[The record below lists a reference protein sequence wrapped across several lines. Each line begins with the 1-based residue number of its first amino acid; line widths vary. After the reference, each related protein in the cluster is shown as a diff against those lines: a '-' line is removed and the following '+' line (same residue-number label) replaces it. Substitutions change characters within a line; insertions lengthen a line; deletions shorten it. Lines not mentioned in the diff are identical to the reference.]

1 MGCAVALLLERYVP
15 FCEETQRTSKMSTQ
29 SLNLRTV
36 SVLLGLLFLSLSGC
50 KKSSTEPTSGEPG
63 QYKIA
68 FASLSG
74 GNAGTFGI
82 YVMNADGTNRQR
94 LMNDTTISNLYPE
107 WSPDG
112 RKIVYVQHSTNG
124 FAVYV
129 MNSDG
134 TNQIRLSTNAGDDWD
149 ERPIWSPDGGKLIM
163 AGIYAMN
170 SDGTNQH
177 VLSSGRSPVWSRDGA
192 RIAFL
197 AGNPQELF
205 TMNADGTSQQQI
217 THDSTYTR
225 YPNWSPNGAKIA
237 FLSQRDGN
245 NEIYTINA
253 DETNLVRLTN
263 DAGDD
268 IFPYWSPDGTKI
280 LFVSNRDGHNQ
291 VYRMNS
297 DGTNQARL
305 TNDTISNFN
314 PEGYPPPQW
323 SPDGRKI
330 VYVHGYF
337 MNDMGIYVMDSD
349 GTNQQRLTSGL
360 DLYPTW
366 SPVRLP

>member
-1 MGCAVALLLERYVP
+1 
-15 FCEETQRTSKMSTQ
+15 MSAQ
-29 SLNLRTV
+29 SLNFKTFTGLL
-36 SVLLGLLFLSLSGC
+36 SVLFLFVTGC
-50 KKSSTEPTSGEPG
+50 KNSSTEPSGTTGES
-63 QYKIA
+63 QYKI
-68 FASLSG
+68 
-74 GNAGTFGI
+74 TFVSIRNDIAEI
-82 YVMNADGTNRQR
+82 YVINSDGTNLTR
-94 LMNDTTISNLYPE
+94 LTSDTTISNLYPE

-112 RKIVYVQHSTNG
+112 KKIVYVQGHG
-124 FAVYV
+124 DAIYV

-134 TNQIRLSTNAGDDWD
+134 TNQSRLSTNAGDDWD
-149 ERPIWSPDGGKLIM
+149 ERPIWSPDGGKIVFTGSLDPGM
-163 AGIYAMN
+163 PGVYVMN

-177 VLSSGRSPVWSRDGA
+177 VLASGGSPVWSRDGTK
-192 RIAFL
+192 IAFI
-197 AGNPQELF
+197 AGNPRELL
-205 TMNADGTSQQQI
+205 TMNADGTNQQQI
-217 THDSTYTR
+217 THDSAYTR

-253 DETNLVRLTN
+253 DGTNLLRLTN

-337 MNDMGIYVMDSD
+337 MNDMGIYVMESD